1 VAAVADVRLEPMTG
15 AQFRGYS
22 DNSQDEYAK
31 EIAESGSM
39 SWDDAVQKAA
49 DDYARML
56 PQGLDTPDNF
66 LFTAYDGEAAVGILW
81 LMLQT
86 RSDGPRVFIGDISVN
101 PDARRQGYGRAIMTA
116 AEDFARTHQATAIA
130 LNVFGQNVAAQELYR
145 QLGYRATSIQMLKS
159 L

>member
-1 VAAVADVRLEPMTG
+1 MTG
-15 AQFRGYS
+15 GQYRSYS
-22 DNSQDEYAK
+22 GNSRDEYAK

-39 SWDDAVQKAA
+39 SWEDAVQKAA
-49 DDYARML
+49 ADYARML
-56 PQGLDTPDNF
+56 PHGLDTPDNY
-66 LFTAYDGEAAVGILW
+66 LFTAYDGDAAVGILW
-81 LMLQT
+81 VMLQA
-86 RSDGPRVFIGDISVN
+86 RSDGPRLFIGDISVD

-145 QLGYRATSIQMLKS
+145 QLGYRTTSIQMLKP